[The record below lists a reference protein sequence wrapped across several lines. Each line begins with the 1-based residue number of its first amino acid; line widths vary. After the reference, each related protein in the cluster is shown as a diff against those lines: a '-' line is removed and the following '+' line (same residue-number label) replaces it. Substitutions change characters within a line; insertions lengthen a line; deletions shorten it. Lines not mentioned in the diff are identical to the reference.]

1 MGLLLAINVSY
12 IRLHCRSYFDD
23 DNISTTDSIT
33 AMAAQGQV
41 IWIGTRAGRLLLLDV
56 SAPQPQRIPPL
67 LGIQQYG
74 KNNGKVKCI
83 VPFTGMNSPSASLSV
98 VCSIE
103 QPDEICSI
111 LLPWEYQNRY

>member
-1 MGLLLAINVSY
+1 MIIIISVFY
-12 IRLHCRSYFDD
+12 IKLRCRSYFDND
-23 DNISTTDSIT
+23 DISTNDSIT
-33 AMAAQGQV
+33 AMATQGQV

-56 SAPQPQRIPPL
+56 SSPQPQEIPPL

-83 VPFTGMNSPSASLSV
+83 VPFTGMNNPSASLSV
-98 VCSIE
+98 VCSLE